1 MRLVSAYRGVPWAVL
16 VDGGTCKPTWSNG
29 GFALSRFVPECA
41 LTHCEARLG
50 ICSAPLTIR
59 SQHSAPLAA
68 DRGVR
73 TATPALRH
81 ARTLLE
87 ALPAV
92 SALAAAAS
100 ASAAP
105 DLEASRPM
113 RVPSTGSSKADATAL
128 GARCKSRSAGV
139 GLVVG
144 ERMHLAQS
152 ELRPQHACTRM
163 HNIFWGEAILMM
175 ELPKRH
181 ATPLYGQPAR
191 THTRLH
197 DEVIECGTGGFRAS
211 AVSRSFKCRQAWWS
225 H

>member
-41 LTHCEARLG
+41 LTHCEARPG

-105 DLEASRPM
+105 DLKASGPM
-113 RVPSTGSSKADATAL
+113 RVPSTGSSKAAATAP
-128 GARCKSRSAGV
+128 GARCKPFGPAWVWLSASACIW
-139 GLVVG
+139 LK
-144 ERMHLAQS
+144 AS
-152 ELRPQHACTRM
+152 YRPDSTHVHAC
-163 HNIFWGEAILMM
+163 MM
-175 ELPKRH
+175 
-181 ATPLYGQPAR
+181 
-191 THTRLH
+191 
-197 DEVIECGTGGFRAS
+197 
-211 AVSRSFKCRQAWWS
+211 RS
-225 H
+225 